1 MWHNNRYEHSNE
13 IEKASLKS
21 FGGGSGISENSRL
34 AFGETI
40 ASHLKCELFST
51 TNKQKFH
58 SQNEKKRRKTEEKK
72 KDSELLSYHILIP
85 VPVLNEKI
93 KVCHSLLR
101 KPPKLTS

>member
-21 FGGGSGISENSRL
+21 FAGGSGISENSRL

-51 TNKQKFH
+51 KKTNKNFIHKM
-58 SQNEKKRRKTEEKK
+58 KK
-72 KDSELLSYHILIP
+72 KTK
-85 VPVLNEKI
+85 NG
-93 KVCHSLLR
+93 R
-101 KPPKLTS
+101 KEERPRATVI

>member
-21 FGGGSGISENSRL
+21 FAGGSGISENSRL

-51 TNKQKFH
+51 NKQTKISFTKR
-58 SQNEKKRRKTEEKK
+58 KKRRKTEKKK
-72 KDSELLSYHILIP
+72 KDSELLSYHI
-85 VPVLNEKI
+85 
-93 KVCHSLLR
+93 
-101 KPPKLTS
+101 

>member
-21 FGGGSGISENSRL
+21 FAGGSGISENSRL

-51 TNKQKFH
+51 KKQTKISFTKR
-58 SQNEKKRRKTEEKK
+58 KKRRKTEEKK
-72 KDSELLSYHILIP
+72 KDAELLSYNI
-85 VPVLNEKI
+85 
-93 KVCHSLLR
+93 
-101 KPPKLTS
+101 